1 MSNKKT
7 VIITGASR
15 GIGNETAKAF
25 ANEGYNVLI
34 NYNNS
39 CEEALK
45 LKDFIVSNGGC
56 AEIFNADVSNSGEV
70 NHMIEF
76 CLETFK
82 NINVLVNNAAI
93 SQTKLFTDITQSDW
107 DRMMDVNLKGVFNCT
122 SSVVKHMIS
131 QKYGKIINVS
141 SIWGMTGASCE
152 VHYSAAKAG
161 IIGFTK
167 ALAKELGPC
176 NIQVNCVAPGII
188 RTSMISE
195 YNRDEINE
203 LINQTPLLRLGT
215 MKDVAYTTL
224 FLASEKADFI
234 TGQLISPNG
243 GFVI

>member
-7 VIITGASR
+7 AIITGASR

-25 ANEGYNVLI
+25 TNEGYNVLI
-34 NYNNS
+34 NYNS
-39 CEEALK
+39 SYEEAWK

-56 AEIFNADVSNSGEV
+56 AEIFKADVSNPGEV
-70 NHMIEF
+70 NDMVQF
-76 CLETFK
+76 CLENFK
-82 NINVLVNNAAI
+82 SIDVLVNNAAI
-93 SQTKLFTDITQSDW
+93 SQSKLFTDITQSDW

-122 SSVVKHMIS
+122 LSVVKHMIS
-131 QKYGKIINVS
+131 QKRGKIINVS

-195 YNRDEINE
+195 YNQDEINE

-215 MKDVAYTTL
+215 VKDVAYTIL